1 METAVYL
8 VQPYAERACVRGD
21 TDFSLTAHFD
31 RWAETTDFVFGM
43 DSNKTLHTQAEALEE
58 SVRVLVVRV
67 HHNDI
72 VGVEFKSGGVATL
85 LVASMPK
92 VALMADSAQAQP
104 LSEGGSV
111 IRAVVVDQN
120 HLDDDLAIHLSDGLL
135 KRLCRVVSRHDDN
148 DPLAE
153 NHAVV
158 ASRSVTRDQ
167 TNAWIMTK
175 CTM

>member
-1 METAVYL
+1 M
-8 VQPYAERACVRGD
+8 
-21 TDFSLTAHFD
+21 
-31 RWAETTDFVFGM
+31 
-43 DSNKTLHTQAEALEE
+43 
-58 SVRVLVVRV
+58 RVLVVRV
-67 HHNDI
+67 HHSDN
-72 VGVEFKSGGVATL
+72 VGVEFKNGGVATL

-92 VALMADSAQAQP
+92 VALMADGAQTQP

-120 HLDDDLAIHLSDGLL
+120 HLVDDLAIHLSDGLL

-148 DPLAE
+148 DPLSE